1 MHTVAVYQIA
11 RSSRAMTTVS
21 VCVNRSSSGGGLSRF
36 FDLVG
41 DITGSRAAR
50 PGDDLEAPV
59 AMLADR
65 GAAFHPVAAIDVA
78 QPELVV
84 DRGVMDVAANDALG
98 VVAPRFQH
106 QGLLEFADVVD
117 GVL

>member
-1 MHTVAVYQIA
+1 MSFTWLDVLSGQSNAHTVAAYQIA
-11 RSSRAMTTVS
+11 RSSRAIPTERMW
-21 VCVNRSSSGGGLSRF
+21 VNRSGSGGGLGRF
-36 FDLVG
+36 LDLVG

-50 PGDDLEAPV
+50 PGDDLEASV

-84 DRGVMDVAANDALG
+84 DRGVMDG
-98 VVAPRFQH
+98 RK
-106 QGLLEFADVVD
+106 
-117 GVL
+117 